1 METYRINGIDVEY
14 DTFDLANMELF
25 DSEYRRVTDFARKVK
40 DEAETESYLTVLRAL
55 CEEICDFFDVV
66 LGEGTAQKL
75 FGGRMN
81 VREITDSYRSFTRDV
96 VAQMGTQAAAGI
108 AAAPAPGN
116 REQRRAALREQRRQE
131 AAVRAREK
139 AQAGE

>member
-55 CEEICDFFDVV
+55 CEEICDFFDTV
-66 LGEGTAQKL
+66 LGEDTAQKL

-108 AAAPAPGN
+108 AAPSAPGN

>member
-1 METYRINGIDVEY
+1 M
-14 DTFDLANMELF
+14 
-25 DSEYRRVTDFARKVK
+25 
-40 DEAETESYLTVLRAL
+40 LRAL

-96 VAQMGTQAAAGI
+96 VAQLGTQAAAGM
-108 AAAPAPGN
+108 AAAPTPGN